1 MGASKDP
8 KALGL
13 AVSQAGLEAAKNS
26 KDEPV
31 VANEIIEAK
40 PKPRRSIR
48 RRPDSRRMQDSRR
61 RSRERRNIRNKQRR
75 ERMERNRFER
85 RKRNSRRN
93 RPEIEIGRDRP
104 QRGIV
109 RNQIL
114 NRRDINT
121 MDNTAPDLSTV
132 NVGSFKE
139 LLNRLSNLKRKR

>member
-13 AVSQAGLEAAKNS
+13 AVSQLEAAKKS

-31 VANEIIEAK
+31 IANEIIEAK
-40 PKPRRSIR
+40 PKPKRSIR
-48 RRPDSRRMQDSRR
+48 RRSDSRRMQDSRR

-93 RPEIEIGRDRP
+93 IPQRGIGRDRP
-104 QRGIV
+104 QRGIG
-109 RNQIL
+109 RDRIL
-114 NRRDINT
+114 NRRGINT
-121 MDNTAPDLSTV
+121 MDNTAPDSSTV
-132 NVGSFKE
+132 NVGKFKE

>member
-1 MGASKDP
+1 
-8 KALGL
+8 
-13 AVSQAGLEAAKNS
+13 
-26 KDEPV
+26 
-31 VANEIIEAK
+31 
-40 PKPRRSIR
+40 
-48 RRPDSRRMQDSRR
+48 
-61 RSRERRNIRNKQRR
+61 
-75 ERMERNRFER
+75 MERNRFER